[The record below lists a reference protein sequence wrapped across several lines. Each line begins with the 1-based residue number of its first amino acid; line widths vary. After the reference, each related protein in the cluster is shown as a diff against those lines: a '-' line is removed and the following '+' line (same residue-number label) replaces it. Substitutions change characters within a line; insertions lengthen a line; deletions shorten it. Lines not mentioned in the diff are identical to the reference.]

1 MQLSAHIMFEGGVF
15 ACLEYLEAVP
25 WAEDE
30 EEKVTALLGQLQLES
45 VGVAADVMKRCSAL
59 ESSNS
64 EDVLV
69 RLLHS
74 VTKGLYVHSAAV
86 IKHLVFKLVHMTPF
100 SEQFFKRVA

>member
-1 MQLSAHIMFEGGVF
+1 MFEGGVF

-25 WAEDE
+25 WADDE
-30 EEKVTALLGQLQLES
+30 EEKVTALMGQLQLETT

-74 VTKGLYVHSAAV
+74 VTKG
-86 IKHLVFKLVHMTPF
+86 HLHPSLLTH
-100 SEQFFKRVA
+100 RVATNHFFV

>member
-1 MQLSAHIMFEGGVF
+1 MFEGGVF

-86 IKHLVFKLVHMTPF
+86 IKHLVLKLVHMTPF

>member
-1 MQLSAHIMFEGGVF
+1 MFEGGVL

-30 EEKVTALLGQLQLES
+30 EEKVTALMAELQLES
-45 VGVAADVMKRCSAL
+45 VGVVSDVMNRCSAL

-69 RLLHS
+69 RLLQS
-74 VTKGLYVHSAAV
+74 VTKG
-86 IKHLVFKLVHMTPF
+86 
-100 SEQFFKRVA
+100 